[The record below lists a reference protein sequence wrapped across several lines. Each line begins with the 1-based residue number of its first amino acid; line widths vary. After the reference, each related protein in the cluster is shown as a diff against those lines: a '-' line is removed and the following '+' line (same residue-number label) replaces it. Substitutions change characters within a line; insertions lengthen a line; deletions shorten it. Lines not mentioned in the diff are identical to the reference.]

1 MAKKGKTFPQLGR
14 NFGKPDL
21 ERLGL
26 FIEMPYM
33 NGKGY
38 VSPFPSKVVV
48 SVISNT
54 IMMIKISNMRERR
67 DFDSLQNRL
76 LSRG

>member
-1 MAKKGKTFPQLGR
+1 MVGKTDLAEIA
-14 NFGKPDL
+14 NKFGKPDM

-38 VSPFPSKVVV
+38 VSPFPSKTRNC
-48 SVISNT
+48 SKTHRFFTS
-54 IMMIKISNMRERR
+54 E
-67 DFDSLQNRL
+67 F
-76 LSRG
+76 